1 MEYKEYSTYI
11 SFSDDSPAL
20 HAGYV
25 QHKAVAA
32 YVDSVL
38 QSEIHCDVNLQEPL
52 QGIDLQSP
60 LKGMQDPLK
69 GGDFCTPLA
78 ILLVRIVLGIAAVA
92 ILYTKIYGV
101 KLEIPLLNRAT
112 SVWILQKISKQLKI
126 PALVDRIDYYEALIQ
141 NMYESVVQFFSTYS
155 VDSLLNLFEAKNGFV
170 GAGLLDVARKTLK
183 IAMTA
188 TDFYEAAFEIV
199 ETSSGF
205 KNLTNI
211 LCLPVTVAL
220 HVGSTVV
227 NVAGYVSTYVS
238 RR

>member
-1 MEYKEYSTYI
+1 MEYNEYTTYI

-38 QSEIHCDVNLQEPL
+38 ESEIHCDVNLQETL
-52 QGIDLQSP
+52 RGIDLQSP
-60 LKGMQDPLK
+60 QK

-126 PALVDRIDYYEALIQ
+126 PALVDRIDYYEALLH